1 MTDSLAAGLF
11 RPSRLLLLINLFLA
25 CCIILAIYFDQYWLI
40 ALPAVFL
47 LGFVLLRDLR
57 FLYIIM
63 MMSVPISIEYSI
75 GSFTLD
81 APDELLNIFFLALM
95 PGFLLFNY
103 KNINFS
109 FVRHPIVL
117 FLAASFLLSIITT
130 IFSVNVFLSVKY
142 LLAKAWYIVAYFG
155 MTALFIKSWK
165 DVKTLAIAVGFTAV
179 LTMVYVMSR
188 HAVRGFSFDSI
199 NSCVGP
205 FYSNHVNYAIQLLVI
220 FPLIWL
226 LGRIHQLKWKQNYLY
241 IALMLLF
248 IAGIYFSYTRAA
260 IGALLLLIPFYYIV
274 KWKLMKP
281 AIILSI
287 IGVFSYSIYLIK
299 DNKFFDYAPDYNKTI
314 SHTDF
319 NTLLTA
325 TYNFEDISTMERVYR
340 WVAARYM
347 IADRP
352 MIGVGPNN
360 FYDTYSAYT
369 LKSFRTYV
377 SDNPD
382 HSTVHSYFML
392 LAIEQGILAPILFVW
407 MVAWAMI
414 AGQRMYH
421 RETDKRNQY
430 VIMAAMMILF
440 AMLVVLTINDVIES
454 DKEGS
459 FFYVALAL
467 IMRFHWKSIKGTDNP
482 TSPETG
488 KAQ

>member
-1 MTDSLAAGLF
+1 MTDSLAAGLN

-25 CCIILAIYFDQYWLI
+25 CCVILAIGLEQYWLI
-40 ALPAVFL
+40 ALPLIILVGFL
-47 LGFVLLRDLR
+47 LLKDLR
-57 FLYIIM
+57 LIYIIM
-63 MMSVPISIEYSI
+63 IMSVPISIEYSI

-81 APDELLNIFFLALM
+81 APDELFNIFFLALM
-95 PGFLLFNY
+95 PGFLIFNY
-103 KNINFS
+103 KKIDFS
-109 FVRHPIVL
+109 FIRHPIVL
-117 FLAASFLLSIITT
+117 FLAASFLLSIIAT
-130 IFSVNVFLSVKY
+130 IFSVNIFLSVKY

-155 MTALFIKSWK
+155 LTVFFLKSWK
-165 DVKTLAIAVGFTAV
+165 DVKNLAIAVGFTTV
-179 LTMVYVMSR
+179 LTLLYVMTR
-188 HAVRGFSFDSI
+188 HAAKGFSFDSI
-199 NSCVGP
+199 NFCVGP
-205 FYSNHVNYAIQLLVI
+205 FYSNHVNYAIQLLVV
-220 FPLIWL
+220 FPLIWM
-226 LGRIHQLKWKQNYLY
+226 LGRMHLLKWKQNYLY
-241 IALMLLF
+241 FALVLLF

-281 AIILSI
+281 AIIFSI
-287 IGVFSYSIYLIK
+287 IGVFCYTIYLVR

-314 SHTDF
+314 TQTDF
-319 NTLLTA
+319 NKLLTA

-352 MIGVGPNN
+352 LLGVGPNN

-382 HSTVHSYFML
+382 RSTVHSYFML
-392 LAIEQGILAPILFVW
+392 LAIEQGFLAPILFVW
-407 MVAWAMI
+407 MVSWALI
-414 AGQRMYH
+414 AGQRLYH

-440 AMLVVLTINDVIES
+440 AMLVVLSINDVVES

-459 FFYVALAL
+459 FFYISLAL
-467 IMRFHWKSIKGTDNP
+467 IAGFHWRSLKRSDKQALNSI
-482 TSPETG
+482 EQ
-488 KAQ
+488 A